1 MRIGIVGLGY
11 VGLPLA
17 VAFCE
22 AGQVERLVG
31 GSALPV
37 RFRGATR
44 GIEAPNL
51 VRL

>member
-1 MRIGIVGLGY
+1 MRIGIVGFGY

-22 AGQVERLVG
+22 AGQEERLVG
-31 GSALPV
+31 ESALPV
-37 RFRGATR
+37 DSRGGTR